1 MCRVLITIHYQYY
14 AYGHTL
20 PRDHYSSLLAMGNPP
35 APARY
40 GPEYTPKMVTAI
52 ASCSA
57 AIARLDARICV
68 SPVAKSW
75 ATRAAWTGYAKA
87 LQLQSAEV
95 EEIDVFSWG
104 CGLPLPQRPAI
115 PSHLDLFDRFDEWRA
130 ALADEDRLRW
140 RDRLPTA
147 IGDPAAAGDHPPL
160 IRALDTLRQLAR
172 IDHSIMAWLSLPF
185 ALRDRGLA
193 ATPLPGLA
201 GGAKAFRMKP
211 RPHED
216 DWLAVLRSLASAADT
231 GLERLHSLERA
242 YRDAQRAIA
251 AEYRPGALPALLAL
265 SQHRPLLSPQSLAD
279 RLGMSIAGTSKLL
292 DRAAAAGLLVE
303 ITQRRSWR
311 LFLTP
316 DMAITFGYVRPMRGR
331 PAKEPPPLPVNRDL
345 AAVFDAFDSE
355 MAAIDNLLVRKSDPS

>member
-1 MCRVLITIHYQYY
+1 MTP
-14 AYGHTL
+14 L
-20 PRDHYSSLLAMGNPP
+20 PSSS
-35 APARY
+35 RY
-40 GPEYTPKMVTAI
+40 GPDYSPKMVAAI
-52 ASCSA
+52 AAATA

-75 ATRAAWTGYAKA
+75 ATRAAWSGYARA
-87 LQLQSAEV
+87 LQLQSAEI

-130 ALADEDRLRW
+130 ALADEDRLHW

-147 IGDPAAAGDHPPL
+147 IGDPATAGDHPPL

-193 ATPLPGLA
+193 ATPLPCLA

-211 RPHED
+211 RPQED
-216 DWLAVLRSLASAADT
+216 DWLAVLRALESAAT
-231 GLERLHSLERA
+231 NGLERLHSLERH

-251 AEYRPGALPALLAL
+251 AKYRPGALPALLAL
-265 SQHRPLLSPQSLAD
+265 SQHHPILSPQSASNL
-279 RLGMSIAGTSKLL
+279 LSMSIAGASKLL
-292 DRAAAAGLLVE
+292 DRAAATGLLVE

-311 LFLTP
+311 QFLTP
-316 DMAITFGYVRPMRGR
+316 DIAVAFGYARPKRGR
-331 PAKEPPPLPVNRDL
+331 PEKEPPPLPATREL
-345 AAVFDAFDSE
+345 AEVFDAFDEE
-355 MAAIDNLLVRKSDPS
+355 MARIDRLLGGRLSDR